1 MIEKRIAR
9 RQDSLRRRDCIT
21 FLRMSARASQLSVDL
36 GPLKVGLCDA
46 AHRAGVSP
54 SALARK
60 AIAAFLTANTS
71 ESEAKV
77 SQQGARAVVE
87 REKPEGKVLEVRVKL
102 REEDATRASRCARA
116 EGLSRSEYL
125 AVLVGEAMREVA
137 TRAGTSA
144 NRGGLWPP
152 GQAMALAGMRQAL
165 VGSTSQIAALGRNV
179 NQIARALNGNPG
191 VVSRQILDTLAA
203 VPGRVDKHVDLAGT
217 VLLALRPVVASR
229 RAIRGASYDA
239 RR

>member
-1 MIEKRIAR
+1 M
-9 RQDSLRRRDCIT
+9 
-21 FLRMSARASQLSVDL
+21 SVDL
-36 GPLKVGLCDA
+36 GPLKASLYQT

-60 AIAAFLTANTS
+60 AIAALLAPTTS
-71 ESEAKV
+71 ESGVEV
-77 SQQGARAVVE
+77 SQPAPRAAVE
-87 REKPEGKVLEVRVKL
+87 RGKPDGRVLEVRVKL
-102 REEDATRASRCARA
+102 REEDATRASGCARV

-137 TRAGTSA
+137 KRAGTSA

-152 GQAMALAGMRQAL
+152 GQATALAGMRQAL

-179 NQIARALNGNPG
+179 NQIARSLNANPS
-191 VVSRQILDTLAA
+191 VVSRQMLETLAA
-203 VPGRVDKHVDLAGT
+203 VASKVDRHVDLAGA
-217 VLLALRPVVASR
+217 VLLALRPVVAAR
-229 RAIRGASYDA
+229 RATTGTSYDA